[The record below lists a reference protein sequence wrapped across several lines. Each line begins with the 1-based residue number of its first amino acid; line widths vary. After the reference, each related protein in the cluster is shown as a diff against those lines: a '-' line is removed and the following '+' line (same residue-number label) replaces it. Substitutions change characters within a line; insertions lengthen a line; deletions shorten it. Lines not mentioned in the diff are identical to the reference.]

1 MLALVLQDPNFCED
15 ADTSKEKYRQYLLER
30 LRIPA
35 GVVFGHGL
43 VNLALIQV
51 PNTFSEYTASIACAS
66 LDGVGVGVSAIP
78 VHSVCEAGQ

>member
-1 MLALVLQDPNFCED
+1 MCESAD
-15 ADTSKEKYRQYLLER
+15 ASKQKYRQYLLER

-51 PNTFSEYTASIACAS
+51 TYTIHLSRILGLQAELS
-66 LDGVGVGVSAIP
+66 LVGVI
-78 VHSVCEAGQ
+78 